1 MVQLKTIQD
10 DNFED
15 IIQLKVR
22 DDQPYV
28 APNVYSI
35 AQAKIYPECTI
46 RAIYVDDTPVGF
58 LMFGWSDEDPPYIG
72 PWLIRFM
79 IDAKHQQK
87 GYGKEALRLTLD
99 LMERVYPNE
108 PLYLSTAPENVPA
121 IKFYESF
128 GFVSTGV
135 ILHDELVFYKDV
147 KNVFKRK

>member
-10 DNFED
+10 DNFEAVID
-15 IIQLKVR
+15 LKVR

-58 LMFGWSDEDPPYIG
+58 LMFGRDDEDEAYPA

-108 PLYLSTAPENVPA
+108 PIYLSTAPENVYA
-121 IKFYESF
+121 IKFYETF

-135 ILHDELVFYKDV
+135 IQHDELVFCKAV
-147 KNVFKRK
+147 NNPSKRK